1 MLTIF
6 TTITDPERRGDHWH
20 ESIQNYCELADQVV
34 VVDGSE
40 VPHSFDDPKIK
51 VVHQI
56 WPKEFHWLDISRAF
70 QRGYDEA
77 DGDWVIHMDLDWL
90 FHERDFETIKQT
102 LHYRRH
108 EPALSFWK
116 FQFIL
121 PDRYQLKSRLVLAVN
136 KKEYGDRIKFDG
148 GGEQDLCQ
156 PSLDGKYLSPGDV
169 EEARIPFYN
178 YEKMTK
184 TKAQIAEDSGRM
196 DRAYYKQFGRYQ
208 LSQDGTDEQAFNGY
222 MHMVTGR
229 FNKPQKEIDLD
240 SHPQVIQ
247 DTIKNLTSDQLGY
260 SLFGERKNNYV

>member
-1 MLTIF
+1 MITTF
-6 TTITDPERRGDHWH
+6 TTITDPERRGDHWK
-20 ESIQNYCELADQVV
+20 ESIQNYCDFADQVV
-34 VVDGSE
+34 IVDGSE
-40 VPHSFDDPKIK
+40 TPHKFDNPKIK
-51 VVHQI
+51 VVHQL

-77 DGDWVIHMDLDWL
+77 DGYWVIHMDLDWL
-90 FHERDFETIKQT
+90 FHEKDFTTIRQT

-136 KKEYGDRIKFDG
+136 KKEYGNRIKFDG

-156 PSLDGKYLSPGDV
+156 PSLDGKYLAPGDV

-184 TKAQIAEDSGRM
+184 TKAQITEDSGRM
-196 DRAYYKQFGRYQ
+196 DRAYFKQFGEYQ
-208 LSQDGTDEQAFNGY
+208 LSKDGSDESAYEGY
-222 MHMVTGR
+222 MQMIKGR
-229 FNKPQKEIDLD
+229 YSKPQKEIDID
-240 SHPQVIQ
+240 SHPLVIQ
-247 DTIKNLTSDQLGY
+247 ETIKNLTPDQLGY
-260 SLFGERKNNYV
+260 SLFGEEENKYV